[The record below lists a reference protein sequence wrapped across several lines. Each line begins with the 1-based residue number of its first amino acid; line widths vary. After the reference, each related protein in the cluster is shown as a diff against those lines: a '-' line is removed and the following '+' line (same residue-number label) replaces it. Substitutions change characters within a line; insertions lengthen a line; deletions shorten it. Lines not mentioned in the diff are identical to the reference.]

1 MEILIQAMVCE
12 ERYKDLCRYAYQRN
26 APFIYS
32 TRFLK
37 SKNFY
42 QQFLI
47 RTGTQLQKWGKNLQI
62 KGGVEIDKVPAWLY
76 I

>member
-1 MEILIQAMVCE
+1 MEILIRAMVCE
-12 ERYKDLCRYAYQRN
+12 ERYKDLCRVAYHRN

-42 QQFLI
+42 QQFLVRI
-47 RTGTQLQKWGKNLQI
+47 GTLLQKWGKSLQI
-62 KGGVEIDKVPAWLY
+62 KSGVEIDKVPAWLY